1 MGVRP
6 YRPPVPRP
14 QAASLFNGIRK
25 GVLQISFLF
34 FRQIDSDSDVVQ
46 RDALYLACGGG
57 LVQRHA
63 LYLACGGGPVQHQA
77 LYMACPDMKT
87 CCNESI
93 MQRTSHVVV
102 HEKR

>member
-1 MGVRP
+1 MN
-6 YRPPVPRP
+6 
-14 QAASLFNGIRK
+14 SLL
-25 GVLQISFLF
+25 LQISFLF
-34 FRQIDSDSDVVQ
+34 SRQIDSDSDVVQ

-57 LVQRHA
+57 LVQRDA

-87 CCNESI
+87 CCNELI
-93 MQRTSHVVV
+93 IQRTSNVVV